1 MLIKRII
8 ASFFLL
14 SVIHTL
20 TAQKTI
26 VIRNTLPVDRL
37 DEVVEIPWSEVL
49 KAFPSIDT
57 ANFKIIQKYTTKE
70 LTYQLE
76 YKGKDVI
83 QNLLVQTTIPANG
96 KVALQIV
103 KGKHKTF
110 VAKTY
115 CRFVPER
122 KDDFAWEN
130 DRIAFRTYGKAL
142 EKFPNE
148 MAYGVDVWVKR
159 TTELVIDKRYKAGTY
174 HVDNGDGLD
183 YYHVGRTLGAG
194 GIAPYLKDTIWYP
207 ANFREWKI
215 LDNGP
220 LRSTFQLFYDEWNAA
235 GKMMRVVKTISLD
248 AGSQMN
254 KNEIV
259 YEWGS
264 EESIIT
270 AAVGI
275 IKRPEQGQLL
285 LNEQKGI
292 QAYWEP
298 QHGKDGITGVGCVF
312 LNPPEQMLVTK
323 EQLLAITKISKSKPF
338 IYYNGAAWN
347 KAGKFL
353 NADQWTAYLDH
364 FQATVLHPL
373 LITVQ

>member
-1 MLIKRII
+1 MLIKRMI

-14 SVIHTL
+14 SVIHTVV
-20 TAQKTI
+20 AQKTI
-26 VIRNTLPVDRL
+26 VIKNTLAVNRVE
-37 DEVVEIPWSEVL
+37 EVVEVPWSEVI
-49 KAFPSIDT
+49 KAYPSIDT
-57 ANFKIIQKYTTKE
+57 GNFKIINKNTKQE
-70 LTYQLE
+70 LVFQLE
-76 YKGKDVI
+76 YKGKAEI
-83 QNLLVQTTIPANG
+83 QNLLVQTTVPANG
-96 KVALQIV
+96 KIVLQIV

-194 GIAPYLKDTIWYP
+194 GIAPYLKNTIWYP

-220 LRSTFQLFYDEWNAA
+220 LRSTFQLFYDEWTAA
-235 GKMMRVVKTISLD
+235 EKRMRVVKTTSLD

-254 KNEIV
+254 KNEVIYDWDAEAPLTV
-259 YEWGS
+259 
-264 EESIIT
+264 
-270 AAVGI
+270 AVGI
-275 IKRPEQGQLL
+275 IKRPEQGEML
-285 LNEQKGI
+285 LNEQRGVL
-292 QAYWEP
+292 AYWEP
-298 QHGKDGITGVGCVF
+298 QHGKDGTTGVGCVF
-312 LNPPEQMLVTK
+312 LNSAEQMMVTK
-323 EQLLAITKISKSKPF
+323 EQLLAITKISKNKPF

-347 KAGKFL
+347 KAGKFT
-353 NADQWTAYLDH
+353 NAGQWTAYLDH
-364 FQATVLHPL
+364 FRATVLHPL
-373 LITVQ
+373 LIAVQ

>member
-1 MLIKRII
+1 MKRILV
-8 ASFFLL
+8 AFFLF
-14 SVIHTL
+14 SVADKVV
-20 TAQKTI
+20 AQKSI
-26 VIRNTLPVDRL
+26 VIKNTLPVSRIE
-37 DEVVEIPWSEVL
+37 EVVEVPWAEVV
-49 KAFPSIDT
+49 KAYPSIDT
-57 ANFKIIQKYTTKE
+57 SNFKVINKNTKLE
-70 LTYQLE
+70 LAYQLE
-76 YKGKDVI
+76 YKGQAEI

-96 KVALQIV
+96 KVVLQIV

-148 MAYGVDVWVKR
+148 MAYGIDVWVKR
-159 TTELVIDKRYKAGTY
+159 TNELVIDKRYKAGTY

-220 LRSTFQLFYDEWNAA
+220 LRSTFQLLYDEWTVA
-235 GKMMRVVKTISLD
+235 GKKMRVRKTISLN

-254 KNEIV
+254 KNEV
-259 YEWGS
+259 LYEWDG
-264 EESIIT
+264 EET
-270 AAVGI
+270 LTVAVGI
-275 IKRPEQGQLL
+275 IKRNEPGELL
-285 LNEQKGI
+285 LNEQKGVLS
-292 QAYWEP
+292 YWEP
-298 QHGKDGITGVGCVF
+298 LHGKDGITGVGCVF
-312 LNPPEQMLVTK
+312 TSGVSRMLVDK
-323 EQLLAITKISKSKPF
+323 EQLLALSKGSKNKAF
-338 IYYNGAAWN
+338 VYYNGAAWN
-347 KAGKFL
+347 KAGKL
-353 NADQWTAYLDH
+353 TDALQWAAYLYH
-364 FQATVLHPL
+364 FQATVLNPL
-373 LITVQ
+373 LISVQ

>member
-1 MLIKRII
+1 
-8 ASFFLL
+8 
-14 SVIHTL
+14 
-20 TAQKTI
+20 
-26 VIRNTLPVDRL
+26 
-37 DEVVEIPWSEVL
+37 
-49 KAFPSIDT
+49 
-57 ANFKIIQKYTTKE
+57 
-70 LTYQLE
+70 
-76 YKGKDVI
+76 
-83 QNLLVQTTIPANG
+83 LVQTTVPANG
-96 KVALQIV
+96 KIVLQIV

-194 GIAPYLKDTIWYP
+194 GIAPYLKNTIWYP

-220 LRSTFQLFYDEWNAA
+220 LRSTFQLFYDEWTAA
-235 GKMMRVVKTISLD
+235 EKRMLVVKTTSLD

-254 KNEIV
+254 KNEVIYDWDAEAPLTV
-259 YEWGS
+259 
-264 EESIIT
+264 
-270 AAVGI
+270 AVGI
-275 IKRPEQGQLL
+275 IKRPEQGEML
-285 LNEQKGI
+285 LNEQRGVL
-292 QAYWEP
+292 AYWEP
-298 QHGKDGITGVGCVF
+298 QHGKDGTTGVGCVF
-312 LNPPEQMLVTK
+312 LNSAEQMMVTK
-323 EQLLAITKISKSKPF
+323 EQQLAITKISKNKPF

-347 KAGKFL
+347 KAGKFT
-353 NADQWTAYLDH
+353 NAGQWTAYLDH
-364 FQATVLHPL
+364 FRATVLHPL
-373 LITVQ
+373 LIAVQ